1 MTVMPVEGVQ
11 HKSLWMP
18 AILPLSSSAHAESL
32 PALNFHTNNGLL
44 CCISVPFL
52 ACAATLAMSTLFTVA
67 ITGACMSPCSYK
79 YALTHPF
86 NCRLTGNE
94 GFRRQLL
101 RRTGKLVLLTPPRPG
116 AAVQEVADYLKPM
129 LTVAA
134 GGSLDAYRI

>member
-1 MTVMPVEGVQ
+1 
-11 HKSLWMP
+11 
-18 AILPLSSSAHAESL
+18 
-32 PALNFHTNNGLL
+32 
-44 CCISVPFL
+44 
-52 ACAATLAMSTLFTVA
+52 
-67 ITGACMSPCSYK
+67 MSPCSYK